1 MSHSLET
8 LYRVYDDGEGVCL
21 EVRPHPDFPEGTI
34 EVHSNANQGSKEFYG
49 PLSICLVPSQARL
62 LAKALNAV
70 ADSLEQKP

>member
-34 EVHSNANQGSKEFYG
+34 ELHSNSNPGSKEFYG
-49 PLSICLVPSQARL
+49 LLSLTLVPAQARL

-70 ADSLEQKP
+70 ADHLGQKP